1 MAKNMTPA
9 IQKIEAKKAAQKG
22 KNRKTGPAYEAWL
35 RLIRNRTA
43 ILGLVIL
50 VALVLVAIFAPVIA
64 PYGYDEI
71 SMSDKMVGPC
81 LAHPFGTDQLG
92 RDMFT
97 RCIYGTR
104 ITLPVA
110 VLAVTVAVLVGG
122 TIGVIAAY
130 FGGSVDNILMR
141 FVDIWGSIPGIM
153 LAIAIVAV
161 FSGEGAS
168 TFQRELSIVCGLSM
182 GAVPNMARTFRGAIF
197 TVIDNDYVESS
208 RSMGASAGRIMLK
221 HLLPNAV
228 GPVILSVVGLLGVEV
243 LCVSATV
250 PVPVSRCYD
259 HAVRPGLQP
268 AGRRPARRT
277 GPETE
282 VKGGQTQW
290 KTTKMCLLP
299 RWKTS
304 SSITKAARTW
314 SRLST
319 A

>member
-9 IQKIEAKKAAQKG
+9 IQKFESKKAAGNG
-22 KNRKTGPAYEAWL
+22 KKRKTGPVYEAWL
-35 RLIRNRTA
+35 RLIRNKTA

-64 PYGYDEI
+64 PYGYDEVN
-71 SMSDKMVGPC
+71 MADKMMTPC
-81 LAHPFGTDQLG
+81 AEHWFGTDQLG

-161 FSGEGAS
+161 FSGEGSS
-168 TFQRELSIVCGLSM
+168 TLEREMAIVCGLSM

-197 TVIDNDYVESS
+197 TVIDSDYVESS
-208 RSMGASAGRIMLK
+208 RAMGASHLRIMLK

-243 LCVSATV
+243 LCVSALSFVGIGIT
-250 PVPVSRCYD
+250 PPTPEWGALLS
-259 HAVRPGLQP
+259 
-268 AGRRPARRT
+268 AGR
-277 GPETE
+277 
-282 VKGGQTQW
+282 QY
-290 KTTKMCLLP
+290 
-299 RWKTS
+299 
-304 SSITKAARTW
+304 
-314 SRLST
+314 LST
-319 A
+319 ASYLCLFPGIMIMLAVLGFNLLGDGLRDALDPRLK

>member
-9 IQKIEAKKAAQKG
+9 IQKFEAKKAANHG
-22 KNRKTGPAYEAWL
+22 RKKKTSPLLEAWL
-35 RLIRNRTA
+35 RLVRNKTA

-50 VALVLVAIFAPVIA
+50 VLLVVVALLAPWIA
-64 PYGYDEI
+64 PYGYDEVN
-71 SMSDKMVGPC
+71 MKEKMMTPC
-81 LAHPFGTDQLG
+81 AKHLFGTDQLG

-110 VLAVTVAVLVGG
+110 CMAVLVAVLVGG

-130 FGGSVDNILMR
+130 FGGSVDHILMR

-161 FSGEGAS
+161 FSGTGSS
-168 TFQRELSIVCGLSM
+168 TFEREMAIVCGLSM

-197 TVIDNDYVESS
+197 TVIDSDYVESS
-208 RSMGASAGRIMLK
+208 RAMGASHLRIMVK

-243 LCVSATV
+243 LCVSALSFVGIGIT
-250 PVPVSRCYD
+250 PPTPEWGALLS
-259 HAVRPGLQP
+259 
-268 AGRRPARRT
+268 AGR
-277 GPETE
+277 
-282 VKGGQTQW
+282 QY
-290 KTTKMCLLP
+290 
-299 RWKTS
+299 
-304 SSITKAARTW
+304 
-314 SRLST
+314 LST
-319 A
+319 APYLCLYPGVMIMLSVLGFNLLGDGLRDALDPRLK

>member
-1 MAKNMTPA
+1 MAKNVTPA
-9 IQKIEAKKAAQKG
+9 IQRLEAKKAARHGQ
-22 KNRKTGPAYEAWL
+22 RKRTGPMLEAWL
-35 RLIRNRTA
+35 RLVRNRTA

-50 VALVLVAIFAPVIA
+50 VLLVAVALLAPWIA
-64 PYGYDEI
+64 PYGYDEVN
-71 SMSDKMVGPC
+71 MKEKMMTPC
-81 LAHPFGTDQLG
+81 AKHLFGTDQLG

-110 VLAVTVAVLVGG
+110 CMAVLVAVLVGG

-161 FSGEGAS
+161 FSGTGSS
-168 TFQRELSIVCGLSM
+168 TFQREMAIVCGLSM

-197 TVIDNDYVESS
+197 TVIDSDYVESS
-208 RSMGASAGRIMLK
+208 RAMGASHLRIMVK

-243 LCVSATV
+243 LCVSALSFVGIGIT
-250 PVPVSRCYD
+250 PPTPEWGALLS
-259 HAVRPGLQP
+259 
-268 AGRRPARRT
+268 AGR
-277 GPETE
+277 
-282 VKGGQTQW
+282 QY
-290 KTTKMCLLP
+290 
-299 RWKTS
+299 
-304 SSITKAARTW
+304 
-314 SRLST
+314 LST
-319 A
+319 APHLCLFPGVMIMLSVLGFNLLGDGLRDALDPRLK

>member
-22 KNRKTGPAYEAWL
+22 KNRKTGPVYEAWL
-35 RLIRNRTA
+35 RLVRNKTA

-50 VALVLVAIFAPVIA
+50 VALVLIAIFAPVIA

-97 RCIYGTR
+97 RCLYGTR

-153 LAIAIVAV
+153 LAVAIVAV

-168 TFQRELSIVCGLSM
+168 TFQREMSIVCGLSM

-208 RSMGASAGRIMLK
+208 RSMGASAMRIMLK

-243 LCVSATV
+243 LCVSALSFVGIGIT
-250 PVPVSRCYD
+250 PPTPEWGALLS
-259 HAVRPGLQP
+259 
-268 AGRRPARRT
+268 AG
-277 GPETE
+277 
-282 VKGGQTQW
+282 KQY
-290 KTTKMCLLP
+290 
-299 RWKTS
+299 
-304 SSITKAARTW
+304 
-314 SRLST
+314 LST
-319 A
+319 APYLCLYPGVMIMLSVLGFNLLGDGLRDALDPRLK